1 VETHPGYRRR
11 GLAGALVAMAGH
23 HGITDLDATA
33 LVIVADPRGP
43 AIDLYRSLGFRD
55 TEHQVQLTIRA

>member
-1 VETHPGYRRR
+1 
-11 GLAGALVAMAGH
+11 MAGH
-23 HGITDLDATA
+23 HDITDLDATA